1 MFRTKLIIRSPI
13 VRIVFA
19 IVALSGEDVDNEG
32 KLKEFERG
40 SFVCVWGGGVV
51 LFVFVVC
58 FFFWFCFFVGGYGEG
73 KQIQRLRGE
82 GRDGKGS

>member
-40 SFVCVWGGGVV
+40 SFVCVGGGGCCSFCFCCLFFFFGFVFLWGGV
-51 LFVFVVC
+51 
-58 FFFWFCFFVGGYGEG
+58 WGGQTDT
-73 KQIQRLRGE
+73 KVKR
-82 GRDGKGS
+82 